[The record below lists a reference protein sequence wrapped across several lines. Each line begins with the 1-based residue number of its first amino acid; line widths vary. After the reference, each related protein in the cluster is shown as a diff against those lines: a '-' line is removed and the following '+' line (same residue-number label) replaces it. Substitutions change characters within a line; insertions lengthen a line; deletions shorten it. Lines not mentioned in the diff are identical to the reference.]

1 MFTTEKELVNSLK
14 ANYSSICDWR
24 TKNSNTGVLEE
35 VDLGFGVADLV
46 IAKLHKLSGKATTAN
61 LTYFDTVIYRI
72 IQSTKSITISQLK
85 EITKADTASL
95 NKSINKLIKDS
106 YINKTDS
113 LITFRKSYKGIST
126 NTIAIEAKL
135 KNWKR
140 ALNQA
145 FRYKWFAEKSF
156 VVLDSHY
163 INPALKNINDFK
175 HLNVGLAEINKTGK
189 LILHFNP
196 EKSNPVDMKM
206 WILLNE
212 SFKKNLLSKQK

>member
-1 MFTTEKELVNSLK
+1 MFTTEKQLVDSLK
-14 ANYSSICDWR
+14 ANYASICDWK
-24 TKNSNTGVLEE
+24 TKTSNTGVLEE

-46 IAKLHKLSGKATTAN
+46 IAKLQKQTAQTTEK
-61 LTYFDTVIYRI
+61 LTYFDTIIYRI
-72 IQSTKSITISQLK
+72 IQANKTVTLNQLK
-85 EITKADTASL
+85 EITKADTVSL

-113 LITFRKSYKGIST
+113 LIKFRKSYKGIST

-145 FRYKWFAEKSF
+145 FRYKWFAEKSI

-163 INPALKNINDFK
+163 INPALKNIQEFK
-175 HLNVGLAEINKTGK
+175 QLNVGLAEINNTGK
-189 LILHFNP
+189 IILHFNP
-196 EKSNPVDMKM
+196 LKSNPVDMKM

-212 SFKKNLLSKQK
+212 TLKNNLLRKKK

>member
-1 MFTTEKELVNSLK
+1 MFTSEKELVNSLK
-14 ANYSSICDWR
+14 ANYASICDWK
-24 TKNSNTGVLEE
+24 TKTSNTSVLEE

-46 IAKLHKLSGKATTAN
+46 IAKLQKQTAQTTEK

-72 IQSTKSITISQLK
+72 IETNRTVTLNQLK
-85 EITKADTASL
+85 EITKADTVALNRSL
-95 NKSINKLIKDS
+95 NKLIKDS

-113 LITFRKSYKGIST
+113 LIKFRKSYKGIST

-145 FRYKWFAEKSF
+145 FRYKWFAEKSI

-163 INPALKNINDFK
+163 INPALKNIEMFK
-175 HLNVGLAEINKTGK
+175 SLNVGLAEINKTGT
-189 LILHFNP
+189 LTLHFNP
-196 EKSNPVDMKM
+196 QKTNPVDMKM

-212 SFKKNLLSKQK
+212 SLKKNLLCK